1 MTGMLCEQGAMIGRF
16 TVRRLM
22 GELGVMG
29 KQAGSH
35 AYKRTTARRIDMSNR
50 LNRQFDVGYT
60 EPVLGWP

>member
-1 MTGMLCEQGAMIGRF
+1 
-16 TVRRLM
+16 M